1 MANGVLHIPG
11 FIHFGE
17 GAFSKLS
24 ELKGKKAIIVT
35 GGNSMKKNGFVDRAC
50 EELKKAN
57 MEVCVFDG
65 VEENPSVTTVEA
77 GAKKM
82 QEFQPDWI
90 VALGGG
96 SAMDAAKC

>member
-35 GGNSMKKNGFVDRAC
+35 GGNSM
-50 EELKKAN
+50 
-57 MEVCVFDG
+57 
-65 VEENPSVTTVEA
+65 
-77 GAKKM
+77 
-82 QEFQPDWI
+82 
-90 VALGGG
+90 
-96 SAMDAAKC
+96 